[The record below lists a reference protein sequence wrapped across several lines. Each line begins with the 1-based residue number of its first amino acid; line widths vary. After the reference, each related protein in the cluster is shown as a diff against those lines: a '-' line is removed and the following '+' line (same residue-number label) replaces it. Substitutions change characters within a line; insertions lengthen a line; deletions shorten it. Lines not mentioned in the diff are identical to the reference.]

1 MIKPPGL
8 TPTAGAFY
16 FKPPGL
22 TQFTGAFYLKPSGLT
37 PFTGAFYLKPS
48 GLTQFTGAFY
58 FKPPG
63 LAQFTGAFCFKPPGL
78 AQITGVFGFKPP
90 GLAQFTGAFCFKPPG
105 LAQITGVFGFS
116 HAVCPFSQAGKPA
129 KHPVGKNSGEEN
141 KKTGCRMMDVESH
154 RATARP
160 FTFHF
165 LVHVHLLSRVTDPD
179 NIHALRQGDRRL
191 TCWRRD
197 RADEHT
203 VEVYRHLPARPS
215 GESDKAFHPQHKC
228 APRGGRH
235 YPRYSR

>member
-22 TQFTGAFYLKPSGLT
+22 TQ
-37 PFTGAFYLKPS
+37 FTGAFYLKPS

-116 HAVCPFSQAGKPA
+116 HAVCPFSQAGKSA

-141 KKTGCRMMDVESH
+141 KKN
-154 RATARP
+154 RAPHDGRGVSSCNGPA
-160 FTFHF
+160 FHF
-165 LVHVHLLSRVTDPD
+165 SLLSSRTPSRPCRPPEQYTRLEAGRPSSHLL
-179 NIHALRQGDRRL
+179 
-191 TCWRRD
+191 
-197 RADEHT
+197 
-203 VEVYRHLPARPS
+203 
-215 GESDKAFHPQHKC
+215 
-228 APRGGRH
+228 APRSCGRAH
-235 YPRYSR
+235 R